1 MNKPNPNRERFR
13 PIEKSERTHFCQ
25 CRIENGKPTE
35 CRVKARFED
44 SAFAFDRLVCNR
56 HAQKRNSRNERRT
69 I

>member
-13 PIEKSERTHFCQ
+13 PIDKRERPHFCQ
-25 CRIENGKPTE
+25 CRILNGERIE

-44 SAFAFDRLVCNR
+44 TAFAFDRLVCNG
-56 HAQKRNSRNERRT
+56 HAQRRNSRNERRT